1 MSVDYITFQDGEVT
15 LPKPNGDV
23 EQVISFATA
32 SPDPAASGV
41 LSFLV
46 NPNGGTPT
54 LALILNNTVV
64 TTMTF
69 GTDVRRVMQE
79 NVQQGVLN
87 GNDTL
92 RVRLTGGGSVSV
104 SDFHLLYKSL

>member
-1 MSVDYITFQDGEVT
+1 MSVDYITFQDAELT
-15 LPKPNGDV
+15 LPKASGDIDHDIDFIT
-23 EQVISFATA
+23 EDA
-32 SPDPAASGV
+32 DPAESAV

-54 LALILNNTVV
+54 LALSLNGTTV

-69 GTDVRRVMQE
+69 GNDVRRVMQE
-79 NVQQGVLN
+79 NFSQSLLTGE
-87 GNDTL
+87 DTL

-104 SDFHLLYKSL
+104 SDFALMYKRV